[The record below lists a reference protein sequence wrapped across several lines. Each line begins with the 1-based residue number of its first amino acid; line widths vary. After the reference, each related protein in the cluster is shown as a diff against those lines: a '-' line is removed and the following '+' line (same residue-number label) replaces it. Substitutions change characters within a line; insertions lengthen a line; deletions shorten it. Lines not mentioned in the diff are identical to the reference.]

1 MKIQNQRQ
9 IYGET
14 LVELGKNNKDIV
26 VLEADLGKST
36 MTYLFQE
43 KFPERFYEMGIGEQN
58 MVSVAAGL
66 ALTGKIAFVNSF
78 AVFATGRAYDQIR
91 QAVCI
96 ASLNVKVIGSSAGLS
111 DFGDGATH
119 QSVED
124 IAIMR
129 AIPNMTV
136 LAPVD
141 GIETRKM
148 VAAICEYNGPV
159 YMRLNRNDL
168 PVVFPEDQPIKIGE
182 PCVLRKGKDI
192 TVFAHGVMVS
202 MALKAADILEQKEI
216 SLRVV
221 NVSSLKPINEQ
232 VIIQLASDT
241 KGVIIAEE
249 HSVIGGLTEAITY
262 ILRGRAISV
271 ESVAIRDIYGQ
282 SAHSYEELL
291 DHYGLTEQGIIKAVN
306 SILSKGNPEH

>member
-1 MKIQNQRQ
+1 MKTQNLRQ

-14 LVELGKNNKDIV
+14 LVELGKDNMDIV

-141 GIETRKM
+141 GVETRKM

-168 PVVFPEDQPIKIGE
+168 PVVFPEDQPFTIGE
-182 PCVLRKGKDI
+182 PCVLRKGNDI

-202 MALKAADILEQKEI
+202 IALKAANMLEQKGI

-221 NVSSLKPINEQ
+221 NVSSLKPINEK

-249 HSVIGGLTEAITY
+249 HSVIGGLTEAVAY
-262 ILRGRAISV
+262 ILRGRAIPI
-271 ESVAIRDIYGQ
+271 ESVSIGDTYGQ

-291 DHYGLTEQGIIKAVN
+291 DHYGLTEQGIINSVN
-306 SILSKGNPEH
+306 SILSED